1 MNAVLLDFIHDTTID
16 SIPEESIRTARLALL
31 DLLGVAVSG
40 TRTELSHIIRE
51 HAVTQFAA
59 HPDNTARLLF
69 DGRTVSP
76 AGAALAGGFTIDSV
90 DAHDGHKLTKGHIGC
105 AVLPALLAFVDAQQS
120 SKRAPVVSENEFLSM
135 LVIGYEIGAR
145 AGMALH
151 QTASDYHTS
160 GAWVSL
166 AVAAIGS
173 RCLNL
178 TPTQTREAL
187 GIAEYHGPRS
197 QMMRVIDHPTML
209 KDGSGWGAMAGVSAA
224 YLAKNS
230 FTGAPAITTE
240 AEEVSGLWS
249 DLGSLWRMQEQYVK
263 LYPVC
268 RWSQPGIIAAL
279 ALKKQAAF
287 TPNDI
292 ERIELHT
299 FHEATRLAA
308 RTPQT
313 TEQAQYS
320 LPFPLAVAL
329 VHGDVTAA
337 DVMGSALHDEAVLG
351 LSQCI
356 EMQENDEYNKAFP
369 LHRIANLI
377 IVLKS
382 GQRLESGPTEASGD
396 PENPLSDTQMQS
408 KFLHYSQ
415 CLLGE
420 SRAQTLLDHV
430 MRFGKEATMDQF
442 FLQVFPSVK
451 LNNNSSDEPVSTTVG
466 SSQQQVTINA

>member
-1 MNAVLLDFIHDTTID
+1 MNTVLLDFIHDTTID
-16 SIPEESIRTARLALL
+16 SIPQESKHTARLALL

-40 TRTELSHIIRE
+40 TQTELSHIIRE

-59 HPDNTARLLF
+59 HPDYSARLLF
-69 DGRTVSP
+69 DGRKVSP

-105 AVLPALLAFVDAQQS
+105 AVLPSLLAFVDALQA
-120 SKRAPVVSENEFLSM
+120 SKGTRVISENEFLSM

-166 AVAAIGS
+166 AVAAIGA

-178 TPTQTREAL
+178 TPAQTREAL

-230 FTGAPAITTE
+230 FTGAPAISTE

-287 TPNDI
+287 TADDI
-292 ERIELHT
+292 ERIELYT

-308 RTPQT
+308 RTPLT

-337 DVMGSALHDEAVLG
+337 DVMGDALHDEAVLA
-351 LSQCI
+351 LSQRI
-356 EMQENDEYNKAFP
+356 EMQEQDEYNKAFP
-369 LHRIANLI
+369 RHRIANLI
-377 IVLKS
+377 IVLKN

-396 PENPLSDTQMQS
+396 PENPLSDKQMQS

-415 CLLGE
+415 HLLGA
-420 SRAQTLLDHV
+420 SRAKALSDHV
-430 MRFGKEATMDQF
+430 MRFGKEPAMDQF
-442 FLQVFPSVK
+442 FSQVFPAVNP
-451 LNNNSSDEPVSTTVG
+451 NNGKSYEHISSHAG
-466 SSQQQVTINA
+466 KSSQQVTINA